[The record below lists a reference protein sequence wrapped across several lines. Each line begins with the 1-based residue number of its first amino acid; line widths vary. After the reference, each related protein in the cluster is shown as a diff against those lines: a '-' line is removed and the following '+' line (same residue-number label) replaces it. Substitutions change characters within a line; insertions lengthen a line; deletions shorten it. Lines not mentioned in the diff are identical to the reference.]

1 MAMRAGRGGG
11 AVRWAYG
18 VVVTLCAV
26 LAVLVHHEVTA
37 IGAAPMPGMS
47 LAAMQAADHAGHG
60 MPDAVQPSF
69 SGSSTHDLG
78 AGTCAGAGM
87 QHCGAAGVS
96 SVHLVAPD
104 HNDVPPPVN
113 LPPTLS
119 GNAPGTV
126 VSRAP
131 PDLSVLSQLRI

>member
-1 MAMRAGRGGG
+1 MRAGRGGG
-11 AVRWAYG
+11 RAVRWAYG

-47 LAAMQAADHAGHG
+47 HAAMPATVHAAHR
-60 MPDAVQPSF
+60 MPDAPQPSV
-69 SGSSTHDLG
+69 SGSSAHDLG
-78 AGTCAGAGM
+78 AGVCAGAGM
-87 QHCGAAGVS
+87 QHCSAAGVS

-104 HNDVPPPVN
+104 RSDVPSPVN
-113 LPPTLS
+113 LPSALS
-119 GNAPGTV
+119 WHADGAV

>member
-1 MAMRAGRGGG
+1 MRAGRSGGR

-47 LAAMQAADHAGHG
+47 HAHG
-60 MPDAVQPSF
+60 MPDAPQPSI

-78 AGTCAGAGM
+78 AGVCAGAGM
-87 QHCGAAGVS
+87 QHCSAAGVS
-96 SVHLVAPD
+96 SVHLVAPE
-104 HNDVPPPVN
+104 HSDVPPPVN
-113 LPPTLS
+113 LLSALS
-119 GNAPGTV
+119 GHAAGAV